1 MQQQSSPM
9 NNTSNSQNTT
19 QHSATDQAHNQYGQ
33 SHAFMDQQAMS
44 RSHSPNKDPS
54 LSNGNRFAQN
64 LDNLNFGGIIQN
76 TQVFRFQARDF
87 PDVRNGTL
95 HVNLRCDLAGDLTE
109 YVEQVQLKKALQSR
123 DLRINEM
130 ERLIVQE
137 KGEQFYAEKKAFKER
152 LWREQVED
160 EQRREQLKIK
170 IEYFQIDSSQNQM
183 PGAYG

>member
-1 MQQQSSPM
+1 M
-9 NNTSNSQNTT
+9 
-19 QHSATDQAHNQYGQ
+19 
-33 SHAFMDQQAMS
+33 
-44 RSHSPNKDPS
+44 
-54 LSNGNRFAQN
+54 
-64 LDNLNFGGIIQN
+64 
-76 TQVFRFQARDF
+76 
-87 PDVRNGTL
+87 RNGTL